1 MTDEPF
7 SIDSRVLFSEKRSEI
22 QNAPIIVADSLKT
35 PENLGNI
42 IRLAANIGIRKIIC
56 VDTIQHRE
64 SKVRKTACMAWDY
77 VELIYATKENLCD
90 HIPQGYELVALETS
104 TISKNI
110 YTTELPRKM
119 ALVVGNEQDGICKE
133 LLDKCPLHVHIPMTG
148 PATSMN
154 VSHATGVA
162 LFEWVRRITIQQNS

>member
-1 MTDEPF
+1 MTDKPF
-7 SIDSRVLFSEKRSEI
+7 SIDSRMLFDGKPSI
-22 QNAPIIVADSLKT
+22 QNAPLIVADSLKT

-42 IRLAANIGIRKIIC
+42 IRLSANIGIHRIIC

-64 SKVRKTACMAWDY
+64 SRLRKTACMAWDY
-77 VELIYATKENLCD
+77 VELIYATKENFTD
-90 HIPQGYELVALETS
+90 YIPQGYELVALETS

-110 YTTELPRKM
+110 YTTDLPREM
-119 ALVVGNEQDGICKE
+119 ALVVGNEQDGISRE
-133 LLDKCPLHVHIPMTG
+133 LLDKCALHVHIPMTG

-162 LFEWVRRITIQQNS
+162 LFEWVRRVADFNP